1 MKEFRK
7 KFTKEYLQRTKGLID
22 VIEESLAEKISGIVP
37 LFLEAREK
45 KKTIFV
51 MGNGGSAATAS
62 HFVNDLSKLTISEGR
77 PRFKV
82 IGLTDNIP
90 TLMAWANDTNYH
102 NIFVEQIK
110 NLIEPGDIVVGI
122 SGSGNSMNVI
132 NGINY
137 ANDHGAITIG
147 FIGFDGGKLIKCAH
161 HHIHIPI
168 SEMEKIE
175 DMHLL
180 IQHLLS
186 TLIKIETDLMD
197 KKR

>member
-7 KFTKEYLQRTKGLID
+7 RFTKEYLQRTKDLINA
-22 VIEESLAEKISGIVP
+22 IENGLAEKISGIIP

-45 KKTIFV
+45 KRTIFV

-62 HFVNDLSKLTISEGR
+62 HFVNDFSKLTICEGK

-82 IGLTDNIP
+82 VGLTDNVP
-90 TLMAWANDTNYH
+90 TLLAWANDTHYH

-110 NLIEPGDIVVGI
+110 NLIEPGDVVVGI

-132 NGINY
+132 NAIEY
-137 ANDHGAITIG
+137 ANEHGGVTIG
-147 FIGFDGGKLIKCAH
+147 LVGYDGGKLINCAQYY
-161 HHIHIPI
+161 IHIPI
-168 SEMEKIE
+168 FEMEKVE

-180 IQHLLS
+180 VQHLLS
-186 TLIKIETDLMD
+186 ALIKKETELIDL
-197 KKR
+197 